1 MRIGTSIHP
10 QLDPDPAAPH
20 ARFAE
25 MVKRADEYGFAQ
37 VGPGDGQGDLE
48 LMSCATLIATI
59 TQRLQ
64 VGVAV
69 TNPVTRDV
77 GVMAAGVA
85 SVDVI
90 SGGRAYLLLGRGDG
104 AVNNVGRKAATVETT
119 RQYLLAVRELLE
131 KGTTTYKGRAVRLMW
146 PRRPDRRIPLH
157 LVAEGPRM
165 LRLAG
170 EIADGVF
177 VGTGLTPEI
186 IEDSLDRIY
195 AGAQAVGRNPSEIE
209 IWWGTRSS
217 IAPTREEAL
226 EDALESLSSAGNHAL
241 RDTYEGKQIPPPI
254 VDRLRRYHEGYNWA
268 EKGRRPRG
276 GNVRLMEELGLTDYF
291 LDRFG
296 VVGTPAEVVERL
308 RQLKSYGVENI
319 QLGAHTRQNIQL
331 IGEQVLPFVA

>member
-10 QLDPDPAAPH
+10 QLDRNPTAPH
-20 ARFAE
+20 LRFAE
-25 MVKRADEYGFAQ
+25 MVRRADEYGFAH

-48 LMSCATLIATI
+48 LMCCTTLIATI
-59 TQRLQ
+59 TERIQ
-64 VGVAV
+64 VGVAF

-85 SVDVI
+85 SVNAI
-90 SGGRAYLLLGRGDG
+90 SGGRAYFLLGRGDG

-131 KGTTTYKGRAVRLMW
+131 KGTTTYKGRTVRLMW
-146 PRRPDRRIPLH
+146 PQRPTRKIPLH

-165 LRLAG
+165 LHLAG

-177 VGTGLTPEI
+177 VGTGLRPEI

-195 AGAQAVGRNPSEIE
+195 AGARAAGRNPAEIE
-209 IWWGTRSS
+209 IWWGTRSA
-217 IAPTREEAL
+217 IAPTREEAM
-226 EDALESLSSAGNHAL
+226 EEVLESLSSAGNHAL
-241 RDTYEGKQIPPPI
+241 RDTYEGKLIPPEI
-254 VDRLRRYHEGYNWA
+254 EDRLRRYHEGYNWA
-268 EKGRRPRG
+268 EKGKRPRG

-296 VVGTPAEVVERL
+296 VAGTPSDVIDRL
-308 RQLKSYGVENI
+308 RQLKSSGVENI
-319 QLGAHTRQNIQL
+319 QLGAHTPRNIEL